1 MKRNVLRGAVISFAT
16 AMTMALSGT
25 AQAIET
31 TSTTCVELP
40 ALKGLA
46 VGVATAL
53 TGPIGPITVL
63 PALTK
68 SKVCGTVSCEYTGSI
83 VIDDEAPSFP
93 GCALPLSIDADGAGT
108 CTVVVTR
115 TSGLLAPKVLFSKVV
130 AFADQDTVLPAEL
143 CLTQP

>member
-1 MKRNVLRGAVISFAT
+1 MKQNVLRGAAMGVA
-16 AMTMALSGT
+16 AMMTMAVSG
-25 AQAIET
+25 AANAIES
-31 TSTTCVELP
+31 TSTTCVDLP
-40 ALKGLA
+40 AFKGLA

-83 VIDDEAPSFP
+83 VIDEEAPSFP

-115 TSGLLAPKVLFSKVV
+115 TSGLLAPKVLFTKVV
-130 AFADQDTVLPAEL
+130 SFADEDTVLPAEL